1 MSQFMAKPAR
11 HAPVQNT
18 DWGSRVVAE
27 VGTTFIATIV
37 AVAYHSLYTVAT
49 SPGLADK
56 LSSLTAIEQFQL
68 VKQTTDV
75 HFDLLL
81 AGFMLALGKKVTGIK
96 LVLGFSVFFV
106 LLGPVGGWLEIGLK
120 HNPQHPFN
128 DGAALAAYWIPN
140 TCALIMFLVTTLVV
154 SQKEAQP

>member
-1 MSQFMAKPAR
+1 MAKSAK
-11 HAPVQNT
+11 HALGQNT
-18 DWGSRVVAE
+18 DGAANFVSE
-27 VGTTFIATIV
+27 VGTTFIATMV
-37 AVAYHSLYTVAT
+37 AVAYHCLYTVAT
-49 SPGLADK
+49 SPGLADR

-120 HNPQHPFN
+120 HNPQHPFS

-140 TCALIMFLVTTLVV
+140 ACALIMFLITTLVV
-154 SQKEAQP
+154 SQKEARP